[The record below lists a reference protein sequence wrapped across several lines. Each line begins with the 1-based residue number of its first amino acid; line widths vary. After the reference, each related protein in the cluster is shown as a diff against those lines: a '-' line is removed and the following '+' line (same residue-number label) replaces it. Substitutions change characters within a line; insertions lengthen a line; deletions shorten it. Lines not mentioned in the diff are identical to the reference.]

1 MTFIH
6 NLFRGRYVLM
16 AMAKHDFK
24 NKYRNSVL
32 GVGWAFLSP
41 LGMVAII
48 GTVYSIL
55 FRMSAAEFIPYLF
68 LGIMPW
74 NFLTESAAI
83 GSRAFL
89 NSHGYIKQTV
99 VPLEVFPARVTVS
112 TFLNFLFSLTVFV
125 LLYFIRMPQKI
136 GWSMLL
142 AVPAMIL
149 WLIFVLGYTSITALT
164 TTYIRDFEPIQTL
177 MLQALFYA
185 TPVLYR
191 SDMIPQKYAW
201 IYRLN
206 PLYYLLEILR
216 TPLLGEGVPA
226 AGTWMAAI
234 ATAGCSLALAQYLLL
249 RIGRKIAFK
258 L

>member
-1 MTFIH
+1 MSYWS
-6 NLFRGRYVLM
+6 NLIQGRHVLW

-24 NKYRNSVL
+24 NKYRNSLL

-41 LGMVAII
+41 LGTVLII
-48 GTVYSIL
+48 GTVYSLL
-55 FRMSAAEFIPYLF
+55 FRMNPKDFIPYLF

-83 GSRAFL
+83 GSKAFL

-112 TFLNFLFSLTVFV
+112 TFINFIFSMGVFLPIHFLIAPEKLSLQIAASLV
-125 LLYFIRMPQKI
+125 AIL
-136 GWSMLL
+136 
-142 AVPAMIL
+142 L
-149 WLIFVLGYTSITALT
+149 WLIFVLGYTAITALT

-177 MLQALFYA
+177 MIQALFYA

-191 SDMIPQKYAW
+191 ADMIPEKYAF
-201 IYRLN
+201 IYKLN

-216 TPLLGEGVPA
+216 RPLLGEGIPDAKMFLIA
-226 AGTWMAAI
+226 AL
-234 ATAGCSLALAQYLLL
+234 TAWLTLGLAQYLL
-249 RIGRKIAFK
+249 RKVGRKIAFR

>member
-1 MTFIH
+1 MNFFK
-6 NLFRGRYVLM
+6 NLAEGRHVLR
-16 AMAKHDFK
+16 AMARHDFK
-24 NKYRNSVL
+24 NKYRSSIL

-55 FRMSAAEFIPYLF
+55 FRMPPKEFIPYLF

-83 GSRAFL
+83 GSRAFI

-99 VPLEVFPARVTVS
+99 VPLEVFPARVAVS
-112 TFLNFLFSLTVFV
+112 TFINFLFSLSVFV
-125 LLYFIRMPQKI
+125 LIYLIMAPERI
-136 GWSMLL
+136 SWTMLAAL
-142 AVPAMIL
+142 PAMLL
-149 WLIFVLGYTSITALT
+149 WLIFVLSWTCITGIA
-164 TTYIRDFEPIQTL
+164 TTYIRDFEPMQTL

-191 SDMIPQKYAW
+191 TEMIPEKYS
-201 IYRLN
+201 ILYKIN
-206 PLYYLLEILR
+206 PLYYLLETLR
-216 TPLLGEGVPA
+216 KPLLGEGLPA
-226 AGTWMAAI
+226 VGTILVALLTTLLTLGI
-234 ATAGCSLALAQYLLL
+234 AQHLI
-249 RIGRKIAFK
+249 RKIGRNIAFK

>member
-1 MTFIH
+1 MNFLT
-6 NLFRGRYVLM
+6 NLIKGRYVLR
-16 AMAKHDFK
+16 AMARHDFK
-24 NKYRNSVL
+24 NKYRNSIL

-55 FRMSAAEFIPYLF
+55 FRMSPKEFIPYLF

-112 TFLNFLFSLTVFV
+112 TFINFIFSLSVFIV
-125 LLYFIRMPQKI
+125 LYFIFVPEKI
-136 GWSMLL
+136 HWTML
-142 AVPAMIL
+142 AVLPAIFL
-149 WLIFVLGYTSITALT
+149 WLVFVLGYTAITALV

-185 TPVLYR
+185 TPVLYQ
-191 SDMIPQKYAW
+191 SKMIPPKYAL

-206 PLYYLLEILR
+206 PLYYLLESLR
-216 TPLLGEGVPA
+216 KPLLGEGLPDPTSVTVA
-226 AGTWMAAI
+226 A
-234 ATAGCSLALAQYLLL
+234 ATAFLTLALAQYLL
-249 RIGRKIAFK
+249 RKVGRKIAFR